1 MPGNPNAP
9 LRHPLFTLEFRDFS
23 RIFAKFSEFRDFF
36 SAFRAGASNCANANA
51 SGRKK
56 KSDHY
61 SMITEGAGGSQNQ
74 EIHQLLLKKLDGN
87 FFFLRPNPLSTFK
100 SYSELG

>member
-9 LRHPLFTLEFRDFS
+9 LRHPLFILEFREFS
-23 RIFAKFSEFRDFF
+23 RNSPNFAIFSPHFAPVQLIARGQM
-36 SAFRAGASNCANANA
+36 RAEE
-51 SGRKK
+51 K

-61 SMITEGAGGSQNQ
+61 YMITEGAGGSQNQ

-87 FFFLRPNPLSTFK
+87 FFFPPPNPLST
-100 SYSELG
+100 L